1 MLRITGAEIIRLIKA
16 KTMSKAN
23 GNCAIASASP
33 VDALVKDLSDLRT
46 DRLNPFET
54 ISLAKHSPRRRQA
67 LESFCQAI
75 QKQRYQNFLSKKLS
89 KLIGKQ
95 SPRCRGKHFASPQQA

>member
-1 MLRITGAEIIRLIKA
+1 MNVDFPIYQNPLKKQVGVRLI
-16 KTMSKAN
+16 
-23 GNCAIASASP
+23 C
-33 VDALVKDLSDLRT
+33 LVKDLSDLRPH
-46 DRLNPFET
+46 RLNPFET
-54 ISLAKHSPRRRQA
+54 ISLAKHSPRLRQA